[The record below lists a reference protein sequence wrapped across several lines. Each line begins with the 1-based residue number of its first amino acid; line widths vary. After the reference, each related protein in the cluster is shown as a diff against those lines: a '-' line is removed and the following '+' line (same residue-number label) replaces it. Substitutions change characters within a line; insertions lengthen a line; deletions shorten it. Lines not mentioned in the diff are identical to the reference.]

1 VSVLIEDHILPA
13 LLRKLDDTE
22 FHRQFEFTA
31 STEHSFTIKMLH
43 FINDL
48 DRRKSYLELGYSSVF
63 DYCVRKIEYSSSEA
77 GRRIQ
82 AARCCRRYPELFECL
97 RNREVCITTLAM
109 IESII
114 TDDNKD
120 EIVARIR
127 GASRRAVERLISEY
141 RPAVNLRDRIRYV
154 QVPQPKAR
162 SVDGMLF
169 DRECKRAVP
178 EEYRDQPRV
187 EEKVFVEFLADEE
200 FLALFEEVR
209 NLMSNSSFDSFADV
223 IKRVL
228 QEYCERHSP
237 VARHERREKKRVNGP
252 DSHRW
257 ECKST
262 QPEWSRHI
270 PDEIR
275 DEVLVRDNG
284 QCTFVGS
291 DGVQCQCKKGL
302 QIDHI
307 KPFAAGGTHDLSNL
321 RLLCGAHNRLAA
333 ERTLGKHV
341 MQPFWRRQ

>member
-1 VSVLIEDHILPA
+1 VSILIEDDVIASLLP
-13 LLRKLDDTE
+13 RLDDAE
-22 FHRQFEFTA
+22 FHRQFELVA
-31 STEHSFTIKMLH
+31 SIERASKIKSLH

-63 DYCVRKIEYSSSEA
+63 DYCVRKIGYSPSQA

-82 AARCCRRYPELFECL
+82 AARCCRRYPELFGYL
-97 RNREVCITTLAM
+97 RNNEVGVMTLAL
-109 IESII
+109 IEPII

-120 EIVARIR
+120 EIIARIR
-127 GASRRAVERLISEY
+127 RASRRAVERLIAEY

-154 QVPQPKAR
+154 QIPKPQPK
-162 SVDGMLF
+162 SLDLTLV

-178 EEYRDQPRV
+178 DEYRDQRPT

-209 NLMSNSSFDSFADV
+209 NLLGNSSFDCSFADV
-223 IKRVL
+223 IKLVL
-228 QEYCERHSP
+228 KEYRERHSP
-237 VARHERREKKRVNGP
+237 AARQERREKKRVNSP

-257 ECKST
+257 ECDDATK
-262 QPEWSRHI
+262 SRHV
-270 PDEIR
+270 PDE
-275 DEVLVRDNG
+275 VRDQVFVSDSE
-284 QCTFVGS
+284 QCTFVGWN
-291 DGVQCQCKKGL
+291 GTRCQCKKGL

-307 KPFAAGGTHDLSNL
+307 VPFAAGGGHDSSNL

-333 ERTLGKHV
+333 EQTMGKHV